1 MLEMLPTVTCVTP
14 KIALS
19 LMSPDETDL
28 RDRIAMDEKKFK
40 NEALQRVYQ
49 YLRRHTAGNNLD
61 LFSYNSGII
70 EGTPQDCLEI
80 CHK

>member
-19 LMSPDETDL
+19 LMSRDETDL
-28 RDRIAMDEKKFK
+28 RDRIAMDEKEFK
-40 NEALQRVYQ
+40 NETLQRVYQ
-49 YLRRHTAGNNLD
+49 YLRRHAAGNNLD
-61 LFSYNSGII
+61 LFSYKSGII